1 MGPGQAGPP
10 PPAGGADTS
19 PLSAGEFRLGCFVPQ
34 GWRHDFPEE
43 VPPGARWGAMVD
55 FALRAERSGYGAVWV
70 YDHLQAAR
78 PGPAGDTFDS
88 LLSLATLGWA
98 TTKIRLGA
106 MCLALP
112 LHHPAQ
118 LAHQLACLDVL
129 SGGRLE
135 VALGAGSDPVE
146 ATSFGI
152 PFPGLRE
159 RILAC
164 GEAAELFRVC
174 WGQELAHFEGRYT
187 VVAGASVYPKPVQQ
201 PGPPI
206 WIVGGG
212 ERLTLWQVA
221 RHADGCSLFGPPERV
236 ARKLDVLAE
245 HCRSLGRPLDT
256 VRVAVVLDCL
266 VGETDAEASLLVQR
280 YNHHREDPAK
290 FRARRLV
297 GTAEMCAKQL
307 QRYLDL
313 GVSEVC
319 CYFPDALSSNSL
331 ERLAGAVLG
340 AAPLGLERR

>member
-1 MGPGQAGPP
+1 VGPGQAGPP

-19 PLSAGEFRLGCFVPQ
+19 PLSVGEFRLGCFVPQ

-135 VALGAGSDPVE
+135 VALGAGSDRD
-146 ATSFGI
+146 F
-152 PFPGLRE
+152 
-159 RILAC
+159 
-164 GEAAELFRVC
+164 
-174 WGQELAHFEGRYT
+174 
-187 VVAGASVYPKPVQQ
+187 AS
-201 PGPPI
+201 GS
-206 WIVGGG
+206 W
-212 ERLTLWQVA
+212 
-221 RHADGCSLFGPPERV
+221 
-236 ARKLDVLAE
+236 
-245 HCRSLGRPLDT
+245 
-256 VRVAVVLDCL
+256 
-266 VGETDAEASLLVQR
+266 
-280 YNHHREDPAK
+280 PA
-290 FRARRLV
+290 ARRLSSLGSV
-297 GTAEMCAKQL
+297 GARSWPISRVVTPWSPGPA
-307 QRYLDL
+307 
-313 GVSEVC
+313 SI
-319 CYFPDALSSNSL
+319 PSLSSSPAL
-331 ERLAGAVLG
+331 RSGSWGEGSG
-340 AAPLGLERR
+340 